1 MLMSIIRLRSLGTT
15 SDAHATPSWLNVDT
29 QLHLT
34 RQDSSL
40 NLFLDIMEMEGKIWS
55 GNMIQVLMTCW
66 LRLHVEALHCSLY
79 NYKISF

>member
-1 MLMSIIRLRSLGTT
+1 MLMLIIPLRSLGTT
-15 SDAHATPSWLNVDT
+15 SDMHAAPSWPNVDT

-40 NLFLDIMEMEGKIWS
+40 NLFLDTMEMEGKIWS

-66 LRLHVEALHCSLY
+66 LHMQCHYS
-79 NYKISF
+79 